1 MTVLPTLPPYEHLT
15 SLNPDRVARTADAA
29 LEFGWSRRQYPP
41 IHLSGPIP
49 WDLASPD
56 QRSWNFYIHSLDMID
71 PLLAAHDQTG
81 ERKYLEPALWIG
93 LDWARRHPRGAEGLS
108 PMAWYDMAVGLR
120 AYRLGYL
127 FQAAETAGLLT
138 DEDRDLLT
146 RALEDHRAELAD
158 DATIAFHNNHGYY
171 QVAGQLA
178 LGRRFRET
186 SEPMAALYAQG
197 RARLTRMLDQQ
208 FTPEGVHR
216 EHSPDYHR
224 MVLDTLNG
232 LITAGLVEDP
242 ATIARAEAIEAAL
255 AWFIYP
261 SGRIVNFGDSDSRGM
276 ALSPAAAERKW
287 RAPILRAA
295 VAREGEGQGRPEG
308 LRVFPEAG
316 YAVVRRPDV
325 VARKDPPRDSYLA
338 QTAAFHSRTHKHADD
353 LSFVWYDRGQEIL
366 VDAGRYGYI
375 GRTET
380 GSDLWQD
387 GHWYSDPMRV
397 FMESTRAHN
406 TLEFDGRNARR
417 KKVKPWGSALLL
429 AEERDGMATI
439 WTRCRQHGTIWYDRR
454 LFFRPGQW
462 LVVYDTFQDTAAVPH
477 EVRQWFHLAPGHA
490 VAPETDP
497 EAEGGGYRIRLAE
510 GGWPVSVRSLLP
522 GPVAGPVISGR
533 AEDPIQGWWSA
544 RERHAEPAPAFAFAL
559 SGAVRGA
566 MATLFSLTPD
576 AQPDPASCR
585 VNPSGR
591 RGQFAWRDASG
602 RQEIRFDHVPPAPA
616 GSAEDGEKD

>member
-1 MTVLPTLPPYEHLT
+1 MAGGSAIRL
-15 SLNPDRVARTADAA
+15 ADKI
-29 LEFGWSRRQYPP
+29 LEFGWISAGYSMA
-41 IHLSGPIP
+41 LSIEDPIP
-49 WDLASPD
+49 WRHDDEELRTWSFRI
-56 QRSWNFYIHSLDMID
+56 QSLTMID
-71 PLLAAHDQTG
+71 PVLIAYDVT
-81 ERKYLEPALWIG
+81 EDRKYLEAALRVG
-93 LDWARRHPRGAEGLS
+93 LDWIRHHPRSAEHTS
-108 PMAWYDMAVGLR
+108 RMAWYGLAVGWR

-127 FQAAETAGLLT
+127 YQAANRAGMLPEDVRELYWNALT
-138 DEDRDLLT
+138 EH
-146 RALEDHRAELAD
+146 ALELGNDEN
-158 DATIAFHNNHGYY
+158 INFHNNQGYF

-178 LGRRFRET
+178 LGRRFRAK
-186 SEPMAALYAQG
+186 SEIMARLYIQG
-197 RARLTRMLDQQ
+197 QERLTRILDQQ
-208 FTPEGVHR
+208 FSIEGVHL
-216 EHSPDYHR
+216 EHSPAYHQR
-224 MVLDTLNG
+224 IIDTLG
-232 LITAGLVEDP
+232 VIIDSGLVEDE
-242 ATIARAEAIEAAL
+242 TLRTRAEAIEAAL

-261 SGRIVNFGDSDSRGM
+261 SGKIVNFGDSDSRGM

-429 AEERDGMATI
+429 AEERDGMVTI

-477 EVRQWFHLAPGHA
+477 EIRQWFHLAPGHA
-490 VAPETDP
+490 VSPETGP
-497 EAEGGGYRIRLAE
+497 QAEGGGYRIQLAE
-510 GGWPVSVRSLLP
+510 GGWPVGVRSLLP

-559 SGAVRGA
+559 SGAARGA
-566 MATLFSLTPD
+566 MATLFSLSPD
-576 AQPDPASCR
+576 VRPDLDRCQ

-591 RGQFAWRDASG
+591 RGKFLWEDASG
-602 RQEIRFDHVPPAPA
+602 RHAIRFDHVQPDAA
-616 GSAEDGEKD
+616 GGPEEAKG